1 MNNTKCEAAIIEVV
15 KYYTE
20 KESDKTTMH
29 KNEIYALSYLID
41 EMSAHI
47 KIECL
52 NQLTISE
59 LQHVIAKVI
68 FAFTENQK
76 KVVDKSIDKK
86 VEVR

>member
-1 MNNTKCEAAIIEVV
+1 MNNTKCESAIIEVV
-15 KYYTE
+15 KYYTA
-20 KESDKTTMH
+20 KESDNTTMH
-29 KNEIYALSYLID
+29 KNEIYAISYLLD
-41 EMSAHI
+41 EINAHT

-68 FAFTENQK
+68 FSFTENQK

>member
-20 KESDKTTMH
+20 NESDKTTIH
-29 KNEIYALSYLID
+29 KNEIYALSYLLD
-41 EMSAHI
+41 EINAHT

-68 FAFTENQK
+68 FSFTENQK
-76 KVVDKSIDKK
+76 KVVDKSIDKN
-86 VEVR
+86 VAAR